1 MLVNRQLQLRKRHVF
16 HFLNERPS
24 FKSVNNA
31 CALKRA
37 TLTMPNKHTHK
48 FILPILY
55 LFFLCTQFGCNMV
68 DCSKIFMTWL
78 DRNLKERL
86 EQHNIKIELYYRY
99 VDDID
104 FIVRATLPNGNY
116 GKENENM

>member
-1 MLVNRQLQLRKRHVF
+1 
-16 HFLNERPS
+16 
-24 FKSVNNA
+24 
-31 CALKRA
+31 
-37 TLTMPNKHTHK
+37 
-48 FILPILY
+48 
-55 LFFLCTQFGCNMV
+55 MV
-68 DCSKIFMTWL
+68 DWSKIFMTWL

-86 EQHNIKIELYYRY
+86 EQHNIKIALYYRY

>member
-1 MLVNRQLQLRKRHVF
+1 
-16 HFLNERPS
+16 
-24 FKSVNNA
+24 
-31 CALKRA
+31 
-37 TLTMPNKHTHK
+37 
-48 FILPILY
+48 
-55 LFFLCTQFGCNMV
+55 MV
-68 DCSKIFMTWL
+68 DWSKIFMTWL